1 MSNTVMQTVP
11 GGYLMP
17 SLRHATVVDA
27 MHPGIVSCPPDAS
40 LTDVA
45 RLMATHRVHCIA
57 VMGIS
62 HDAQNERFV
71 WGLISDL
78 DVMRAGIRLGPEET
92 AGALALEPIISV
104 GPTMST
110 TEAGEL
116 MLKHGVSHVVVVDPD
131 TEQPTGIL
139 STLDVIGVL
148 AWGGT

>member
-1 MSNTVMQTVP
+1 MSNTVIQTVP

-17 SLRHATVVDA
+17 SLRHATVVDV
-27 MHPGIVSCPPDAS
+27 MHPGIVSCPLDAS

-45 RLMATHRVHCIA
+45 RLMATHRVHCVA

-139 STLDVIGVL
+139 STFDVIGVL